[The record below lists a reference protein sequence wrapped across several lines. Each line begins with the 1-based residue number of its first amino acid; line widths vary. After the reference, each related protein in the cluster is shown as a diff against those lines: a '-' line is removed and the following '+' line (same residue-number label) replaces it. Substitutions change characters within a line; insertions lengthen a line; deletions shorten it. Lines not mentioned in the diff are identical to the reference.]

1 MNAIVWCWKG
11 HNLAKGCSRKVR
23 SCPLD
28 HQMVIAGFPM
38 KWEIVSTWF
47 KKSQEKLT
55 IGELVWFDYWIKH
68 KNCNSGGPGASH
80 HTRIERFWAPPW
92 IHVQNRRVG
101 RWRLHVRP
109 SSKPPVVRS
118 RRRGKHS
125 FPKSHQGGIR
135 EGLKTLLFGK
145 SLGLWETSDTKVTT
159 WIP

>member
-11 HNLAKGCSRKVR
+11 HKGCSRKVR

-38 KWEIVSTWF
+38 KL
-47 KKSQEKLT
+47 QEKLT
-55 IGELVWFDYWIKH
+55 IGELVWFDYRIKH

-92 IHVQNRRVG
+92 IHVQSRRVG

-109 SSKPPVVRS
+109 SSKPPVVPS
-118 RRRGKHS
+118 RQRGKHS

-145 SLGLWETSDTKVTT
+145 SLGLWETSDTIVTT